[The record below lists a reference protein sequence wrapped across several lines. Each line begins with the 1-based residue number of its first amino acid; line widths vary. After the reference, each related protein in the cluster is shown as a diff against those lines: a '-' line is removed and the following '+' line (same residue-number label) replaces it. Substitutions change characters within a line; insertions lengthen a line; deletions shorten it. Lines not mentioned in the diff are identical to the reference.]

1 MDESSK
7 RWADNTERERDKLI
21 PTRDVHFNNHNSLHH
36 HVLRQA
42 CLVVESYLVP
52 SIACKF
58 LLRFPRSS
66 RLVEE
71 TTSLDFCILLC
82 LRCGIIVCYYSTLF
96 QCSWS
101 DRDLNALVSLI
112 IISHNDKSLTS
123 IMQRDLWKKKSMF
136 GGSRTG
142 RVARILPI
150 IYNAYT
156 IIS

>member
-7 RWADNTERERDKLI
+7 RWANNTERERDKLI
-21 PTRDVHFNNHNSLHH
+21 PTRDVYFNNHNSLHH

-82 LRCGIIVCYYSTLF
+82 LRCGIIVLLQHTL
-96 QCSWS
+96 
-101 DRDLNALVSLI
+101 
-112 IISHNDKSLTS
+112 
-123 IMQRDLWKKKSMF
+123 SMF
-136 GGSRTG
+136 LEWSGSKCFGISYHHLSQRQIANQHHAKGFVKEKKHVWRFADRTCG
-142 RVARILPI
+142 SDFANNLQCIH
-150 IYNAYT
+150 YY
-156 IIS
+156 